1 MCVHAPRSACL
12 TFKKGQVLGSD
23 GQIYDGASPAEIA
36 KLISVAKEEGKTAGV
51 FGGNLFVIVNDGVT
65 FIPITDLAGKSE
77 EDIEALV
84 VERVTADV
92 MSRLVEVSGDA
103 AAPAVAATGAAASAS
118 TATSAPVR
126 QLTEE
131 EIGLLEEMEEAASDE
146 EISAALASIQ
156 AADVAGVA
164 AKEAAEATREAWGY
178 ISPEDLEEAT
188 QQAAQVA
195 AQEAAAIASHMA
207 VENALQALIDSG
219 ASEAEIDAFI
229 EANPEPS
236 E

>member
-1 MCVHAPRSACL
+1 M
-12 TFKKGQVLGSD
+12 
-23 GQIYDGASPAEIA
+23 
-36 KLISVAKEEGKTAGV
+36 

-92 MSRLVEVSGDA
+92 MTRLLEVSGDA

-118 TATSAPVR
+118 TTTSAPVR

-146 EISAALASIQ
+146 EISAELALIQ
-156 AADVAGVA
+156 AADVVGVA

-219 ASEAEIDAFI
+219 ASEAEIDAFL
-229 EANPEPS
+229 EANPAPS
-236 E
+236 ESGLRRDDIRTGRLRPPFFMPHGHGDRHQ